1 MIFDV
6 KEGGFMNKEYNDI
19 GVIGI
24 PSEFRYSETLRSGRP
39 DHKKFDDFY
48 RKHPFMDVSKRAKI
62 FAPFSALKG
71 FDKAISD
78 KEIQYHP
85 KVLLDETAQDELA
98 EILSELRDLTCNS
111 RVARENSIAVKVTYF
126 VPCTDIFHEAYG
138 YRGQDLTATG
148 ICMNVDDIITKTIT
162 VGNFVIPLDDI
173 YYIEYVE
180 E

>member
-1 MIFDV
+1 M
-6 KEGGFMNKEYNDI
+6 KKEYNDI
-19 GVIGI
+19 GVIRAPI
-24 PSEFRYSETLRSGRP
+24 EFRYSETLRSGKP

-85 KVLLDETAQDELA
+85 KLLPDETAQYELA
-98 EILSELRDLTCNS
+98 EILSELKDLTCNS

-126 VPCTDIFHEAYG
+126 VPCSDKNHEAYG
-138 YRGQDLTATG
+138 YRGSYLNIEG
-148 ICMNVDDIITKTIT
+148 VCKNVDSVISKTIT
-162 VGNFVIPLDDI
+162 VDDAVIEFDDI
-173 YYIEYVE
+173 LSIESKCDIFTDERTY
-180 E
+180 